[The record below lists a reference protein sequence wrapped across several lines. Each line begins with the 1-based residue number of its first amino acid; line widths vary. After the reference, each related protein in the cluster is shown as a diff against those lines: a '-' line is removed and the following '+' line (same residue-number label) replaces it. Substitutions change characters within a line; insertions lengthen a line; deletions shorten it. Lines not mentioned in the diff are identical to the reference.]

1 MDRVRGPCQCSG
13 LHTGIF
19 NTSKMPRWFSVF
31 SLHSDLLRM
40 VQEAQVLED
49 VWGLL
54 VDARKAYPRVF
65 ATGLKSR
72 RLQTVFG
79 NPMVGGPYRSI
90 PGATFSSS
98 LCLCVSA
105 LSQHQYCTMSHG
117 SQHRVIPK
125 DLPKDLRQIIIKA
138 EWAVGIRMKA
148 VRMKTEAWAKQ
159 KAHTAELA
167 GPMSTLLSYAKCVS
181 DCLCTA

>member
-1 MDRVRGPCQCSG
+1 MFSFQFAQRPSADGSGGSGSGGCLGASGGRTQGIPTRVC
-13 LHTGIF
+13 
-19 NTSKMPRWFSVF
+19 N
-31 SLHSDLLRM
+31 
-40 VQEAQVLED
+40 
-49 VWGLL
+49 
-54 VDARKAYPRVF
+54 RVEVKTAANRF
-65 ATGLKSR
+65 WKP
-72 RLQTVFG
+72 
-79 NPMVGGPYRSI
+79 NGGRSI

>member
-79 NPMVGGPYRSI
+79 NPMVGGPYQVLRSHRPYAYVYLHFHSI
-90 PGATFSSS
+90 NTAQCHTVPSIVSFLRTFPRTFGRSSS
-98 LCLCVSA
+98 EQNGPMVSA
-105 LSQHQYCTMSHG
+105 
-117 SQHRVIPK
+117 
-125 DLPKDLRQIIIKA
+125 
-138 EWAVGIRMKA
+138 
-148 VRMKTEAWAKQ
+148 
-159 KAHTAELA
+159 
-167 GPMSTLLSYAKCVS
+167 
-181 DCLCTA
+181 